1 MPSILVVDD
10 AAVDRRVIRGV
21 LEQDPEFDIDV
32 AIDAGQALKKLDE
45 RPWDLMITDMV
56 MPGMDGS
63 QLVQQTR
70 FRFPRMP
77 IIVVTSKGSELTA
90 VEALKN
96 GASSYVPKKAVAQR
110 LAATVNELLAI
121 STVEQV
127 QERLM
132 QCLVG
137 TAERFM
143 LENDSLLLDVLVVH
157 LLDRMK
163 QLNLCEQ
170 NERTSVGVALKEA
183 LKNALYHGNLE
194 LDSDL
199 LDQGSFEYEA
209 AADRNRNI
217 APYKDRRIHVDAK
230 ITHQD
235 AVFRV
240 RDEGPGFNCRNLPDP
255 NDPSSLDGSCGRGI
269 VLMRTFMD
277 EVEYNDR
284 GNVVTL
290 TKHARSTAPVG

>member
-1 MPSILVVDD
+1 MPHLLVVDD
-10 AAVDRRVIRGV
+10 AEVDRRVIRGV
-21 LEQDPEFDIDV
+21 LEQDPEMNVDV
-32 AIDAGQALKKLDE
+32 AIDAGQALKKLE
-45 RPWDLMITDMV
+45 QRAWDLMITDMV

-70 FRFPRMP
+70 FRFPKMP
-77 IIVVTSKGSELTA
+77 VVVVTSKGSELTA

-96 GASSYVPKKAVAQR
+96 GASSYVPKKVVAQR
-110 LAATVNELLAI
+110 LLPTVNELLAI
-121 STVEQV
+121 STVERV

-157 LLDRMK
+157 LLDRVK
-163 QLNLCEQ
+163 QLGLCDQ

-183 LKNALYHGNLE
+183 LKNAMYHGNLE
-194 LDSDL
+194 LSPEL
-199 LDQGSFEYEA
+199 LDAGSFEYEA
-209 AADRNRNI
+209 AADRNRNLT
-217 APYKDRRIHVDAK
+217 PYKDRRIHVDAK
-230 ITHQD
+230 ITHED
-235 AVFRV
+235 AVFRI
-240 RDEGPGFNCRNLPDP
+240 RDEGPGFDCRNLPDP
-255 NDPSSLDGSCGRGI
+255 DDPSSLDASFGRGI

-277 EVEYNDR
+277 SVEYNDR

-290 TKHARSTAPVG
+290 SKRSKAAMAVG